1 MVNDPVNYVDPFG
14 LTASDSKVSV
24 ESNVSNDSSTV
35 TTVAQTDASTTTTAT
50 TATQTEATP
59 TATTQTISFAYTPSV
74 SMPSNSAP
82 SVSTGFM
89 ARPSIQK
96 NTNSDGGKP
105 FDNETVLTT
114 SFNSV

>member
-1 MVNDPVNYVDPFG
+1 MNYCDPFE
-14 LTASDSKVSV
+14 LNTSDSKTSG
-24 ESNVSNDSSTV
+24 ESSVSNDSPTV
-35 TTVAQTDASTTTTAT
+35 ATVAQTDATTTSTAT

-96 NTNSDGGKP
+96 NTNSDG
-105 FDNETVLTT
+105 
-114 SFNSV
+114 